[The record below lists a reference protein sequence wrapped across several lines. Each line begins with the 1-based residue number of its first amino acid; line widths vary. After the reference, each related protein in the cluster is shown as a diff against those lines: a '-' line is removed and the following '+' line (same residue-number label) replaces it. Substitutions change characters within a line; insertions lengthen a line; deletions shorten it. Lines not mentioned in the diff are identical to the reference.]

1 MTFLIVI
8 CAIIGI
14 ILIINYNGNK
24 HDEEMKKLAAKK
36 KESQSTSS
44 QQNINAKMMG
54 VVHLLGDSN
63 NAHY

>member
-36 KESQSTSS
+36 RKVSLHHRNKTSM
-44 QQNINAKMMG
+44 QK
-54 VVHLLGDSN
+54 
-63 NAHY
+63 